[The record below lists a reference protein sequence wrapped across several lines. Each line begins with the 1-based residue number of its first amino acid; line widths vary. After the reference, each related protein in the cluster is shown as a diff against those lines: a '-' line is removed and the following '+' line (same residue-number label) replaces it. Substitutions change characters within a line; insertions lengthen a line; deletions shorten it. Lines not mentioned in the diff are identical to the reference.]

1 MKTKRSLSGIY
12 FRFQDEETGKWGNRV
27 FEDLPEEKQDK
38 CMDGYNEMQLKSFV
52 KKLANTLN
60 DIGEQFDLDTE

>member
-12 FRFQDEETGKWGNRV
+12 FRFKDEETGKWGNRV
-27 FEDLPEEKQDK
+27 FEDLPEEKQDEY
-38 CMDGYNEMQLKSFV
+38 MDGRGEEWVKSLA

-60 DIGEQFDLDTE
+60 DIGNQFDIKTD